1 MASPSAWSKC
11 EHESGSAFV
20 VVNGSLFIRGF
31 VMKSISSRVMAVVAL
46 TMSLGFAAGS
56 ANAITAITP
65 WSGTA
70 STGQNAA
77 FFNTAVT
84 NPFTNWYSF
93 TIPAGSDGNGGANVI
108 SLGATNVIFSLF
120 QLYDSVS
127 STTWSGITGG
137 TTSSLSFSGGAAPGS
152 YTLTVS
158 GYKVTPALAGSY
170 AGNISISPV
179 PEPETYAML
188 LAGLGLLGLSARR
201 RNSSI

>member
-1 MASPSAWSKC
+1 M
-11 EHESGSAFV
+11 
-20 VVNGSLFIRGF
+20 RGV
-31 VMKSISSRVMAVVAL
+31 VMKSIFSRAVALVAL
-46 TMSLGFAAGS
+46 TMSLGFVAGS
-56 ANAITAITP
+56 ANAVP
-65 WSGTA
+65 VVFSG
-70 STGQNAA
+70 STSAGYGANI
-77 FFNTAVT
+77 FNSNVT
-84 NPFTNWYSF
+84 SPFTDWYTF
-93 TIPAGSDGNGGANVI
+93 TIPAGSNGSGASNVI

-158 GYKVTPALAGSY
+158 GYKVTPALNGLY

-201 RNSSI
+201 RNSSV